1 MRQTKIIEKIR
12 HIMSRYFPE
21 ARTVLYG
28 SQARGI
34 ATPSSD
40 IDLLILLPDA
50 YKGYD
55 FVKRRNEIMD
65 SLYDIEIE
73 EGIRISPLVLIN
85 KIWEERISQ
94 FSLNVRKEGITL

>member
-1 MRQTKIIEKIR
+1 MQK
-12 HIMSRYFPE
+12 YFPE

-28 SQARGI
+28 SQARGN

-40 IDLLILLPDA
+40 IDLLILLPDT
-50 YKGYD
+50 YQGYN
-55 FVKRRNEIMD
+55 FVNRRNEIMD

-73 EGIRISPLVLIN
+73 EGIRVSPLVLIN

-94 FSLNVRKEGITL
+94 FSLNVRREGITL